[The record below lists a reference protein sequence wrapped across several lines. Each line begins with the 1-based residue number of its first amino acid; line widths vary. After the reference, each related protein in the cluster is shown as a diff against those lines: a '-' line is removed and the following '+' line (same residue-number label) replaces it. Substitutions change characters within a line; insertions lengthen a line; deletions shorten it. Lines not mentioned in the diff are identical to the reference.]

1 LYQHRSKYEEIYEI
15 LNQLN
20 NENCQ
25 TSQLLSCTN
34 KSLTTFDELMKA
46 LVSQG
51 FLLES
56 DGNNGTQYQITEE
69 GKQFYEIL
77 STIYS
82 LVDVQTSFM

>member
-1 LYQHRSKYEEIYEI
+1 MYHHRSKYEEIYEI

-20 NENCQ
+20 YGNCQ
-25 TSQLLSCTN
+25 ASQLFSCTN
-34 KSLTTFDELMKA
+34 KSRTTFDELMKA

-56 DGNNGTQYQITEE
+56 NGNNGTQYQITEE

-77 STIYS
+77 STTFS
-82 LVDVQTSFM
+82 LAEVKTSSM